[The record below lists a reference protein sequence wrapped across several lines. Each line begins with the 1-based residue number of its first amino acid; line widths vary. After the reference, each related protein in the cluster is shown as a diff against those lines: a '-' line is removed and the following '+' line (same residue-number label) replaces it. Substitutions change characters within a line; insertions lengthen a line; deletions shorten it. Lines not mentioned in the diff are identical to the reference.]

1 MVKDLGKNNISSG
14 YAVFLPAISNF
25 YVRKISQHYCEMT
38 DMFPPERIPQGFE
51 NGLEGL
57 NIFDKD
63 KGYVYYSHG
72 LYSAGHAELDLEKSK
87 IEDGMVVNR
96 DRETTVLVGDSGGYQ
111 IGTGAWKLDW
121 TTFYDKEGDW
131 ADTRHGIMRWLE
143 EYCDYSMTL
152 DVPGWSCLPQYREK
166 NGIKNWDECVEK
178 TIFNHEY
185 FINNRIPGKTKFL
198 NTLHGS
204 SWDTSEKWYQQVK
217 HFNDK
222 SVYGDRAFEG
232 YAMAGDH
239 AGDAEL
245 LLRRLIRLR
254 DDGLLGQADQSD
266 VWIHTL
272 GISVLPWGAM
282 LTAIQRQLRKHV
294 NPNLTIS
301 FDAASPYITAAKGLA
316 YDYPDLN
323 SNAWSYKTK
332 KLNWRQDITD
342 DNQPWLYEGEI
353 GSRLNMRD
361 INYMQPGMLNRNK
374 KEAKSSWD
382 SLSYILIQAHNAEY
396 HIRGMQDAIR
406 RFDHEYE
413 MLRDKIDI
421 NTMNLG
427 KTNTLSDV
435 VPDRVLYFAK
445 FVEVL
450 FDPNTKD
457 PMNMLTDYKAFL
469 RKCEGSR
476 VQNIATT
483 PDFMNFEE
491 AGVKTEEYVE
501 AVKGKKKE
509 YEHPES
515 VDALFG

>member
-1 MVKDLGKNNISSG
+1 MKDFGKNNKDSG
-14 YAVFLPAISNF
+14 YAIFLPAISNF
-25 YVRKISQHYCEMT
+25 YVRKISQHYAGTT

-51 NGLEGL
+51 HGLDGL
-57 NIFDKD
+57 NIFDKE

-72 LYSAGHAELDLEKSK
+72 LYSAGHANLDLEGSK
-87 IEDGMVVNR
+87 IDDGMVVNR
-96 DRETTVLVGDSGGYQ
+96 NREHTILVGDSGGYQ
-111 IGTGAWKLDW
+111 IGSGAWKLDW
-121 TTFYDKEGDW
+121 TNFEDGADW
-131 ADTRHGIMRWLE
+131 KKVRHDILKWLE

-152 DVPGWSCLPQYREK
+152 DIPLWAWLPQYRDRTGLKDPEDCLK
-166 NGIKNWDECVEK
+166 K

-185 FINNRIPGKTKFL
+185 FINNRTPGKTKFL

-204 SWDTSEKWYQQVK
+204 NWQTSEMWYEGVK

-254 DDGLLGQADQSD
+254 DDGLLGQADQDD

-282 LTAIQRQLRKHV
+282 LTAVQRQLREHV
-294 NPNLTIS
+294 NPNITIS
-301 FDAASPYITAAKGLA
+301 FDAASPYITASKGLA

-323 SNAWSYKTK
+323 GNAWSYKTK
-332 KLNWRQDITD
+332 QLKWRQDLSRD
-342 DNQPWLYEGEI
+342 QQPWMYSGEI
-353 GSRLNMRD
+353 GDRLNMRD
-361 INYMQPGMLNRNK
+361 INYMQPGMLNRNGK
-374 KEAKSSWD
+374 PAKSSWD
-382 SLSYILIQAHNAEY
+382 SLSYILVQAHNTEY

-413 MLRDKIDI
+413 MVRDKIDI
-421 NTMNLG
+421 TNMNLDP
-427 KTNTLSDV
+427 KKPSILSES
-435 VPDRVLYFAK
+435 VPDTVLYFAK

-450 FDPNTKD
+450 FDPKTKD
-457 PMNMLTDYKAFL
+457 PMQLLTDYRAFL

-476 VQNIATT
+476 VQDTST
-483 PDFMNFEE
+483 VPDGMEFEE
-491 AGVKTEEYVE
+491 PAIRTEEFIE
-501 AVKGKKKE
+501 AIKGKKKE
-509 YEHPES
+509 YAEPEG
-515 VDALFG
+515 VADLFG